1 MASIRLISTSRVQ
14 ATSSPESSTQR
25 IELTSSDLKLFLFGS
40 IQKGL
45 LFPKPKPNPSSEV
58 KRLDETLIQQL
69 KNSLSRTPAFSTPL
83 AGRLA
88 IEEHDDETA
97 SFFIE
102 CNNAG
107 IQFVHAVADD
117 ITISDILEPIYV
129 PPFVHSFFPL
139 NGVRNYEGV
148 SKPLLAVQVTELVDG
163 IFIACT
169 MNHSV
174 ADGTTFWNF
183 FNSWSEISRKN
194 SDRTSKPPVIEH
206 WFRSHCTIRLPL
218 SIFRTENGIIPT
230 SPSFQERVFHFSK
243 EKIAGLKAQANA
255 EAGCEKISSLQSV
268 LAHLWLSVIRN
279 RQLIDPNQE
288 TNFHLMVGIRSRLQ
302 PPLPGEYFGN
312 AVQGVTVTLKAREVI
327 KQGLG
332 YTALEMN
339 RMVNTYTEDKVRKVL
354 ESSIQ
359 QPKILKMDGIPQDDL
374 AASSSPRFN
383 VYGNDFGW
391 GKPIAVRSGPENKFC
406 VKITVFPGVEEG
418 SMDTE
423 VCTFLEILEAMGHDS
438 EFMAAVN

>member
-1 MASIRLISTSRVQ
+1 MAS
-14 ATSSPESSTQR
+14 
-25 IELTSSDLKLFLFGS
+25 
-40 IQKGL
+40 
-45 LFPKPKPNPSSEV
+45 
-58 KRLDETLIQQL
+58 
-69 KNSLSRTPAFSTPL
+69 
-83 AGRLA
+83 RLA

-174 ADGTTFWNF
+174 SDGTTFWNF
-183 FNSWSEISRKN
+183 FNSWSEISRNN

-218 SIFRTENGIIPT
+218 SIFRTENGIIRT

-312 AVQGVTVTLKAREVI
+312 AVQGVTVTLKAREII

-359 QPKILKMDGIPQDDL
+359 QPKILKMDGVPQDDL

-383 VYGNDFGW
+383 VYENDFGW
-391 GKPIAVRSGPENKFC
+391 GKPIAVRSGPGTSLCEDNRF
-406 VKITVFPGVEEG
+406 
-418 SMDTE
+418 SR
-423 VCTFLEILEAMGHDS
+423 S
-438 EFMAAVN
+438 